1 MQNNQGDEET
11 SMMIKK
17 EVKRIALGSIVAVI
31 STTVIF
37 SGASLGVKALEV
49 SKNQVVK
56 TNYNIFD
63 NGSTNGKVPLDY
75 ERQDYE
81 VKLIGKN
88 QPSEND
94 MKIEEA
100 AELASQNLWR
110 TFRVNLSGQTIEM
123 NYEPASKVQPR
134 ATWGATVKINE
145 NLSYDFMLDAI
156 TGESYW
162 IEKRAY
168 HQADISEGLNK
179 ELLQNHEEYQQIVKE
194 LVEKYQLLPTK
205 IKAIDY
211 ISQGYDRNEINN
223 KNANI
228 TFQVTSEDDKKIQ
241 LMISTY
247 NKELLSIGYDGWL
260 EEAERLEQ
268 RLEKNLHNDAIPLNI
283 TDELVK
289 EVEETNTP
297 IIINE

>member
-1 MQNNQGDEET
+1 MQNNLGDEEVN
-11 SMMIKK
+11 MMNKK
-17 EVKRIALGSIVAVI
+17 EVKKIALGSIVAVI
-31 STTVIF
+31 SSTVIF

-49 SKNQVVK
+49 SKNQVVE
-56 TNYNIFD
+56 TNYNTLD
-63 NGSTNGKVPLDY
+63 NGSTNDKVPLDY
-75 ERQDYE
+75 EQQDYE
-81 VKLIGKN
+81 VKFVGKD

-94 MKIEEA
+94 MNIEET

-110 TFRVNLSGQTIEM
+110 TFRVNLSGQTFEM

-134 ATWGATVKINE
+134 ATWGATVNINE
-145 NLSYDFMLDAI
+145 NLSYDFMLDAV

-168 HQADISEGLNK
+168 HQVDISEGLNK

-194 LVEKYQLLPTK
+194 LVEEHQLLPTK

-228 TFQVTSEDDKKIQ
+228 TFQATSEDDKKTQ
-241 LMISTY
+241 LTISTY

-260 EEAERLEQ
+260 KEAKRLEQ
-268 RLEKNLHNDAIPLNI
+268 RLEKDLNNDAVPLRI